1 MKRFRDFAIFLF
13 FSLGIAIIILGSMF
27 NYYLSPVSSDIIDVE
42 IKITDGKDINKVTS
56 MLYDKKL
63 IRNPKVFK
71 IYLDIYGVDEF
82 KEGSFKLKPNMGSR
96 KIMEYLSVDK

>member
-13 FSLGIAIIILGSMF
+13 FSLTIAIIILGSLF
-27 NYYLSPVSSDIIDVE
+27 NYYLSPVSSDIMEVE
-42 IKITDGKDINKVTS
+42 IKIIDGKDINRIAS

-71 IYLDIYGVDEF
+71 IYLAMNGIDEM
-82 KEGSFKLKPNMGSR
+82 KEGSFKLTPNMGSKR
-96 KIMEYLSVDK
+96 VIKYLSAN

>member
-13 FSLGIAIIILGSMF
+13 FSLTIAIIILGSMF
-27 NYYLSPVSSDIIDVE
+27 NYYLSPVSSDIIE
-42 IKITDGKDINKVTS
+42 IEVKITDGKDVNKIAS

-71 IYLDIYGVDEF
+71 LYLAMNGINKM
-82 KEGSFKLKPNMGSR
+82 KEGTFKLKPNMGSK
-96 KIMEYLSVDK
+96 KIVKYLSVN